1 MKFMDKF
8 SALLE
13 KYLMPM
19 ASFIGGQKHLIAM
32 RDGFISSLTVSMVG
46 ACASMINNVLL
57 SPTSLVGKEL
67 NKIDAWKTSVQ
78 PLIDKWA
85 TPVALQ
91 IWWGTLAIISLFLLI
106 GIAYSLAKAY
116 EVDGLSAALISFA
129 SYFVLMKDT
138 AAGVFNLNPDTG
150 AYDAGGWG
158 LISWGVTNSNAMFAC
173 IIVALVSTQIFCMVS
188 RKGWVIKMPDSVP
201 PAVSKAFSAVIPGA
215 ITLIV
220 MGIISVIFLKGLE
233 ISYPEAIQKWVQDPM
248 MNFAQ
253 SPATYIILIVIA
265 QLLWFFG
272 LHGSNMIDPAM
283 NALYKPALYSN
294 IDAVNQ
300 GLEPQ
305 FALTRNFLDVYA
317 MPGGSGGTL
326 ALLIAI
332 FIFSKRQESRELA
345 KLAITPGIFQINE
358 PVIFGLPIVLNTAY
372 FIPFI
377 VIPPVMCAIAY
388 FFTAVVP
395 FADYLCVEA
404 PWTTPPVL
412 SAFLGTNGDWKA
424 TVLAAGLLVL
434 AVVLWSPFVIAANRM
449 GDAQDA

>member
-8 SALLE
+8 SAALE

-19 ASFIGGQKHLIAM
+19 ASFIGSQRHLIAM
-32 RDGFISSLTVSMVG
+32 RDGFIASLTVSMVG
-46 ACASMINNVLL
+46 AMASMVNNVLL
-57 SPTSLVGKEL
+57 KADSLIGAQL
-67 NKIDAWKTSVQ
+67 NKIDGWKNSVQ
-78 PLIDKWA
+78 PFIDKWLSPI
-85 TPVALQ
+85 TGQV
-91 IWWGTLAIISLFLLI
+91 WWGTLAIISLFLLI
-106 GIAYSLAKAY
+106 SIAYSLARSY
-116 EVDGLSAALISFA
+116 EVDGLAAALISFA
-129 SYFVLMKDT
+129 SYFILTRDSVSDLF
-138 AAGVFNLNPDTG
+138 ALNAETG
-150 AYDAGGWG
+150 AYEATGWG
-158 LISWGVTNSNAMFAC
+158 LISWSVTNSNAMFAC
-173 IIVALVSTQIFCMVS
+173 IIVALVSTQIFCWTTN
-188 RKGWVIKMPDSVP
+188 KGWVIKMPDSVP

-215 ITLIV
+215 ITLTL
-220 MGIISVIFLKGLE
+220 MGVISVLFIKGLD
-233 ISYPEAIQKWVQDPM
+233 ISYPEAVQKWVQDPM
-248 MNFAQ
+248 MSFAQ
-253 SPATYIILIVIA
+253 SPATYIILVIIA

-283 NALYKPALYSN
+283 NALYKPALYAN

-300 GLEPQ
+300 GQEPMN
-305 FALTRNFLDVYA
+305 ALTRNFLDVYA

-332 FIFSKRQESRELA
+332 FMFSKRQESRELA
-345 KLAITPGIFQINE
+345 KLAITPAIFQINE

-377 VIPPVMCAIAY
+377 VIPPLMVGIAY
-388 FFTAVVP
+388 LFTAVIP

-404 PWTTPPVL
+404 PWTTPPIL

-434 AVVLWSPFVIAANRM
+434 AVVLWSPFVIAANKL